1 MKFQHHKLVQQ
12 AFASDP
18 AASGKVVA
26 RTAKKMIEKELQN
39 KRLVHNRVLLEV
51 QGKLYSPSLTQTVS
65 SMIMAVLDW
74 SL

>member
-26 RTAKKMIEKELQN
+26 KTAKKMIAKELQN
-39 KRLVHNRVLLEV
+39 KRLAHSVLLEV

-65 SMIMAVLDW
+65 SMMMAVLDW